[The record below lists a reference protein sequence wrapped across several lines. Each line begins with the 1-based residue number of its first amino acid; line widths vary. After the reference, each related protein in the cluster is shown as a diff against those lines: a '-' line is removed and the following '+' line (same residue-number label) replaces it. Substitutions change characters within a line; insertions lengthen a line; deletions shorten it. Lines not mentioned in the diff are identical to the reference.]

1 VDHLRFETE
10 TNPAPNEW
18 VEKQTEPTNLT
29 RSMLEKPIPGASLP
43 SNVPP
48 QPVVNR
54 HFPAFPERRPSACGR
69 RRLPREKEN
78 GRRI

>member
-29 RSMLEKPIPGASLP
+29 RSMLEKPIRGASL
-43 SNVPP
+43 SDNVPP
-48 QPVVNR
+48 QPVVSR
-54 HFPAFPERRPSACGR
+54 HFPALLEQRPSACGR
-69 RRLPREKEN
+69 CRLPREKEN
-78 GRRI
+78 GLRI

>member
-43 SNVPP
+43 GNVPP
-48 QPVVNR
+48 QPVGNR
-54 HFPAFPERRPSACGR
+54 HFPAFPRAASFCLRPVQAARR
-69 RRLPREKEN
+69 EEN